1 MINLTCSK
9 CAFTFSEADKA
20 WDDAI
25 DNARC
30 PKCLMPHPNWDLKNK
45 ANLHKTEINN
55 PENNPSRIVIW
66 MRILV
71 SVVAWASSYLAIII
85 SYRFACST
93 PISWTNI
100 IFGYPWV
107 ALFIM
112 NVYWIANFRTHPFWP
127 ISGTILG
134 LCATLFS
141 VGSALYIA
149 PLAICLA
156 IWLVIYHLDIKI
168 KDVIARI

>member
-9 CAFTFSEADKA
+9 CSFTFSEADKA
-20 WDDAI
+20 WDVAI

-30 PKCLMPHPNWDLKNK
+30 PKCLSSHPSWDLKNK
-45 ANLHKTEINN
+45 ANERNREFGNTET
-55 PENNPSRIVIW
+55 NPSWIMICIRL
-66 MRILV
+66 LV

-85 SYRFACST
+85 SYGIAFST

-100 IFGYPWV
+100 IFGYPWI

-112 NVYWIANFRTHPFWP
+112 NICWIANFRTHRFWP

-141 VGSALYIA
+141 VGSALYFA
-149 PLAICLA
+149 PLSICLA

-168 KDVIARI
+168 KDVLARI

>member
-9 CAFTFSEADKA
+9 CSFNFSEADKA

-30 PKCLMPHPNWDLKNK
+30 PKCLTSHPSWDLKNL
-45 ANLHKTEINN
+45 ANARKSEASAIETS
-55 PENNPSRIVIW
+55 PSWVITCL
-66 MRILV
+66 RILV
-71 SVVAWASSYLAIII
+71 SVVAWASSYLAIGI
-85 SYRFACST
+85 SYRFASST

-112 NVYWIANFRTHPFWP
+112 NISWIANFRTHRFWP
-127 ISGTILG
+127 ITGTILG
-134 LCATLFS
+134 LFATLFS
-141 VGSALYIA
+141 VGSALYFA

-168 KDVIARI
+168 KDVLKRI